1 MGVQPAANNSV
12 QGVSAAGGKLG
23 CVLATA
29 DKGYATLD
37 DVGPGWRGQLLTFVL
52 INHN

>member
-29 DKGYATLD
+29 DKGYAALD
-37 DVGPGWRGQLLTFVL
+37 DVGPGRRGQFLMFVL